1 MAEVIAVVHV
11 PPAKMRLGLICLHL
25 PLQCEVGSVAIGWVA
40 PLGRVQGSAE
50 AHLNSSPKTRPVN
63 ADLHESTHKYE
74 RSKGVP
80 LIISRAIKN

>member
-1 MAEVIAVVHV
+1 
-11 PPAKMRLGLICLHL
+11 MRLGLICLHL

-40 PLGRVQGSAE
+40 PLGRREAPRRAE

-80 LIISRAIKN
+80 LIISRAFKN

>member
-40 PLGRVQGSAE
+40 PFGRVQGSAE